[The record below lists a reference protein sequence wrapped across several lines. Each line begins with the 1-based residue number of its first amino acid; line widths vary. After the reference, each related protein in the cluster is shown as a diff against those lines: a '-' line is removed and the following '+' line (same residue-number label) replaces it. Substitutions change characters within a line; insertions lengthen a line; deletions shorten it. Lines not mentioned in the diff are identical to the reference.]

1 MRPFGI
7 VCGALLLAGCA
18 TTAIPYGEF
27 DGFNNRNAADPD
39 LDDVVVMAVD
49 GKLPDASSQ
58 GVVSLTPGVHLL
70 ALASSRD
77 TALRPSGGTVLH
89 PSRDTVHGRAVFID
103 TLIKVEPCRRYL
115 YRAAPGNWSRQA
127 RFPCRAARRRPP
139 QPPLAEPHL
148 QHPRPD
154 RLYTPKQNAPTR
166 PRVHMTKASST
177 NWEIAIDLPLGVVAS
192 QLARIEEQLRLLNLK
207 AADLVKERDGGRRNG
222 AISVRLENI
231 NRALDSIRTFMS
243 DLETEIDATRLTSDA
258 VFVTASGGKPRPERD
273 D

>member
-89 PSRDTVHGRAVFID
+89 PSRGTVHGRAVFID
-103 TLIKVEPCRRYL
+103 TLIKVEPCRRYM
-115 YRAAPGNWSRQA
+115 YRAKHDNRLPGRPWELVPAGEVPVPGCKAP
-127 RFPCRAARRRPP
+127 PPAAATGGTTPAAPP
-139 QPPLAEPHL
+139 AGPAQPP
-148 QHPRPD
+148 
-154 RLYTPKQNAPTR
+154 
-166 PRVHMTKASST
+166 
-177 NWEIAIDLPLGVVAS
+177 
-192 QLARIEEQLRLLNLK
+192 
-207 AADLVKERDGGRRNG
+207 
-222 AISVRLENI
+222 
-231 NRALDSIRTFMS
+231 
-243 DLETEIDATRLTSDA
+243 
-258 VFVTASGGKPRPERD
+258 
-273 D
+273 